1 MNLFELEQLTTVDV
15 VRTTSNTSSN
25 GFQPLI
31 TPRSTCDIIVLLL
44 DVSSISNTLTVWD
57 GTTPS
62 VFSTLS
68 VPDLPLETV
77 LAIQRS
83 VHAACIF
90 SDILDPASLYSSAAR
105 SRLYIREES
114 SIVLLGGARKF
125 MVHESVMPALR
136 ETLRPGMWIKMRDVF
151 CMSPIIER
159 PVEIPVDI
167 VGKVNEA
174 TYAVPLQPYFRD
186 VISIAQA
193 YLSRVRRHMDVSALQ
208 LPTANRIVERRS
220 VSSSGVPYLAL
231 ATCLAKPSPAKLCCL
246 ANVLSWNPPDIQ
258 SFVYTDQES
267 ASRKYLFSL
276 RIGDDTAQF
285 DAIFTGEGMNSYIL
299 Y

>member
-1 MNLFELEQLTTVDV
+1 MSLFELEKLKTVDA
-15 VRTTSNTSSN
+15 VRATSSTSSN
-25 GFQPLI
+25 DFHPLT
-31 TPRSTCDIIVLLL
+31 TPRSTCDVIVLLL
-44 DVSSISNTLTVWD
+44 DVNMTSNTLSVWD

-62 VFSTLS
+62 IFSTLS
-68 VPDLPLETV
+68 VPDLPLQTV

-105 SRLYIREES
+105 SRLHIREES

-125 MVHESVMPALR
+125 MVCENLMPKLR
-136 ETLRPGMWIKMRDVF
+136 ETLRPGMWIKIRDVF
-151 CMSPIIER
+151 CMSPMIDR
-159 PVEIPVDI
+159 LVEMPTEI
-167 VGKVNEA
+167 VGKVNDA

-186 VISIAQA
+186 VISITQA
-193 YLSRVRRHMDVSALQ
+193 YLSRVRRHMEVSTLQ
-208 LPTANRIVERRS
+208 LPTANRITERRS
-220 VSSSGVPYLAL
+220 VSSSGIPYLAL

-285 DAIFTGEGMNSYIL
+285 DVIFTGEGINS
-299 Y
+299 